1 MKQPGEEERFLVAR
15 AGDHLMVPFQ
25 CETCHFRNI
34 YQRDPVRM
42 LSDEEALDFIRDANI
57 DAFWGR
63 EESTVSSN
71 LREGIRMEK
80 TMKGLGMPSAT
91 PPMGPYPLEDVFGM
105 KMAVAI
111 LDRSLDPG
119 LYEENVQ
126 WDTFRRLRS
135 AGTNIS
141 QAGCGG
147 LSDRVGAFESNKLWI
162 SKVVTHQFWFGRFML
177 GVHKRV
183 GTVRRPDK
191 DFPID
196 VMHAIDA
203 ILEHEW
209 LKCVGI
215 GDQKRVAEMGA
226 WFLGGF
232 CTGLRGEEM
241 PLIELAGTANSLKH
255 LRDAESYFVF
265 VISGRTKGNRLA
277 GAKFGVPCVFI
288 TEGTHLRP
296 GRWVERLVNV
306 LHKSGR
312 RGGRLFERR
321 LKPTKL
327 MEYEHDFFKVIEKVQ
342 STTDLITDDVDV
354 REAYGILRSL
364 RRSVTAHARNMGV
377 PKDLI
382 NAINRWRKEA
392 NSSTGAPRLDMDEVY
407 AELDALIP
415 LMLRYSR
422 AL

>member
-1 MKQPGEEERFLVAR
+1 
-15 AGDHLMVPFQ
+15 
-25 CETCHFRNI
+25 
-34 YQRDPVRM
+34 
-42 LSDEEALDFIRDANI
+42 
-57 DAFWGR
+57 
-63 EESTVSSN
+63 
-71 LREGIRMEK
+71 
-80 TMKGLGMPSAT
+80 
-91 PPMGPYPLEDVFGM
+91 MGPFPLEDVFGM
-105 KMAVAI
+105 KMAVAV

-119 LYEENVQ
+119 LYEQNVQ

-135 AGTNIS
+135 GGTNIS
-141 QAGCGG
+141 QAGVSG

-191 DFPID
+191 DLSID
-196 VMHAIDA
+196 AIHAIDA
-203 ILEHEW
+203 ILEQEW
-209 LKCVGI
+209 LKCVRVQ
-215 GDQKRVAEMGA
+215 DQKRVAEIGA

-255 LRDAESYFVF
+255 LRDNEPYFVF
-265 VISGRTKGNRLA
+265 VITGRTKGNRLA
-277 GAKFGVPCVFI
+277 GAKFGVPCVSI
-288 TEGTHLRP
+288 TEGTHLKP
-296 GRWVERLVNV
+296 GRWVERLVKV
-306 LHKSGR
+306 LHESGR
-312 RGGRLFERR
+312 RGGRLFERK

-327 MEYEHDFFKVIEKVQ
+327 MEYEHDFYKVIEKVQ
-342 STTDLITDDVDV
+342 STSDLIADDVDV

-392 NSSTGAPRLDMDEVY
+392 NSSTGAPRLDMDDVY